1 MKSKKVRNSKKTKSD
16 LVLRKNPFTKKKVIA
31 IIVLSIVFF
40 LVINTKT
47 IIDVIVGNIEFWD
60 AFFTELKDVGYSV
73 GFSGIVFLVLNY
85 TSIANKNHK

>member
-1 MKSKKVRNSKKTKSD
+1 MNKVDNKKTKSD